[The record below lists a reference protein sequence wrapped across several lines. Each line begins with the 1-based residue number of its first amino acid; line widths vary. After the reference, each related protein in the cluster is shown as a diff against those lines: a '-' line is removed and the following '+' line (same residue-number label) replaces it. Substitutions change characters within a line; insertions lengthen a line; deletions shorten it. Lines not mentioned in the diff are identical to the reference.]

1 MSLNRKSIVD
11 FYRAEDPDFYASYSD
26 AEIFRTALAKH
37 PEIAQEFEYVPKGV
51 SLYEKKGGRG
61 GEGFFGGFW
70 DTGQVLTHTE
80 RFQQFFPK
88 IAEDIDVGITGI
100 LFDNPELANEKRK
113 FYDGWNE
120 FVFENNPR
128 LQADIHWKQ
137 TEPGWTSMD
146 AAARAFS
153 EAAPSLAV
161 SISGMVAGAGVTA
174 AGGVLGAPGMATTG
188 AAYLTAMAPI
198 LLMETGSH
206 YTESLGTFIDEYGM
220 SPEEAQ
226 DYAQVSSLAY
236 GAISSSLELLGVK
249 HFTAVGNSIMKGI
262 GRETLMDAGER
273 LYTEKAMRKIVDYGV
288 GKSALVRGTTRFGA
302 GAVGALSQGLVEGA
316 TESLQ
321 SLTGMSIQRAMEMG
335 AEGDPAD
342 ILDRLQGAFV
352 EAAKEKQWMEEGFA
366 GFTTGIFGFGGSFIR
381 GTESQKRF
389 DKLQESLRKADKDL
403 ETSLGAEGIDIDD
416 EGVVDGNLFVSFL
429 DSIID
434 PKLGGEVQELAQ
446 DDGGVLAKR
455 ITETVEIEDAGFK
468 ILQAVGANKDLVN
481 EIVNHENSDKLLE
494 EVRKSLN
501 TQRGENSQIAKGDTD
516 TIVETLEAFS
526 NYGEL
531 QMPSDEATETFGD
544 EVKRTPTIQWQTQ
557 GMPDIDEQTPDTR
570 QDMDLRESG
579 QGPDDTGDTSYQEQV
594 ASGEISDPETEKQL
608 AAKAA
613 GQTTKG
619 EEVDTS
625 PDTSGE
631 VAILELAKEQLVEKR
646 NALPRNDKKGRA
658 AIGKQI
664 FGLEQN
670 IRNLKKGVTTTAT
683 TTPTEDTSPETD
695 EPTTIRDGDTVA
707 IGGKGRFKGMFG
719 TVVGDTK
726 PGEEKGSYKIKLE
739 GGGTA
744 TIAKSVVTKEI
755 KESPKKKSP
764 PPKEVDTEK
773 LIKEYNDLKQF
784 RNVIIAEEGNLKP
797 IDKRIGEIEKQLE
810 GAGVKVGE
818 AQAPA
823 TVTKVDQ
830 EETDNFVV
838 HSGGALNTQRD
849 NRRDSADLVWEDKL
863 KEKGVTTESHSF
875 QGHKQGGENKVVH
888 SKAEL
893 EAADDHIDKANETLG
908 RTGKGWT
915 DITSK
920 AGKYVRNLF
929 RRNWYQ
935 VKDASQVLAVA
946 DINADG
952 QVEGGTAVAV
962 QMAIDNNKPVYVYD
976 QKTNLWK
983 TWDGEQFVTTDTPT
997 LAPNSATIGSRNI
1010 TATGKAAIDD
1020 VINKTFTQDQTQKD
1034 IFEKDIFDSP
1044 EQKEAL
1050 KLWYESGQ
1058 YKKPMQK
1065 EGGRKFGELKSW
1077 LKGISEKPKQAFKH
1091 IIEHAELLAKE
1102 EGGLMADD
1110 TYSKRRDFFLKPAPT
1125 NSLNADDILELSSRL
1140 EQAGVETESID
1151 KAIGNA
1157 DPRTNPEAIP
1167 SMYENLTNL
1176 AVTTG
1181 NDNVLKDFITEKPLL
1196 STEPDVT
1203 ETPEAADPDAVA
1215 EFTPEQMEAIN
1226 DPSIPYSPQDALM
1239 GEPVPPKQTKTN
1251 DPEQKPKDSESANY
1265 DDEMDLLQEKGS
1277 SKEIL
1282 AREDKELRDKILK
1295 RLKKFF
1301 PHVDVKTFDGV
1312 LKIHGIEVVGWATE
1326 RAIAWSTTDATLD
1339 TIPHEYAHIYVKLL
1353 ANEKIIKL
1361 GIKKYETEEKLV
1373 QAIGEYYTN
1382 RMRNKSLM
1390 KRMKI
1395 WLKQF
1400 ANRLKRYFG
1409 VEPKNKEDVMKFIA
1423 EEFFQGRWLGIEVE
1437 VGAGWID
1444 FQERRTSSELSELG
1458 NMIDEASGADGTVGE
1473 ESDSNLK
1480 DYPTDVKLSNMFNSL
1495 LGIYIDKKDIPN
1507 IIELAQKS
1515 RSFEEYKNNL
1525 WNWATQMA
1533 AKRQM
1538 KGDDKIRDKNN
1549 LSDRENGK
1557 LHLDWIKANRRI
1569 DNWLRDDNTTKTL
1582 NNRVYQHLIFG
1593 NVRSNPE
1600 GLQIRGKRDL
1610 ANDKDHPISSTRN
1623 FVEEEI
1629 RIGVHENRPI
1639 MLPVK
1644 QILNKRPRRD
1654 GKNFYVKASYDL
1666 TVDELE
1672 KLQDDY
1678 SNRFINNIKNKI
1690 QVLKKDV
1697 LAKLEEGVSEE
1708 DVKRDLIQSLID
1720 LGGKDIGTTLLSV
1733 IGSKLGD
1740 HSAIISTKAAETSM
1754 TLTPEK
1760 FKNILDNAVENNLIR
1775 PEHRD
1780 MMMKDSN
1787 FESLEN
1793 NNRDII
1799 NLPWSQYIV
1808 NKALDENLSINDLLN
1823 TILDNDLAYMGEMK
1837 NKMAQSLAQLRFWQD
1852 IRTPDYFMY
1861 ENSASD
1867 SMVRL
1872 SIDLAEGVT
1881 PIGSGKG
1888 RLMIIDAD
1896 SKIRNTRNDHND
1908 EAIEYDKVDGATF
1921 VGSGY
1926 MDKLAKALGYGK
1938 GENGTHKLW
1947 QLKTFIRQRTM
1958 NEETGDVD
1966 YLGMKHMMFTV
1977 SDGMI
1982 IENKDGDEIARV
1994 VTRQGQTY
2002 WRNAETGELF
2012 DMIASPNE
2020 AKMTFGGFAST
2031 QQKIDAFGEGDYE
2044 NGYYKIHEIDE
2055 SSIAVTQMSKGSK
2068 TSAAHPIAFA
2078 EFLLDMGFESKEVQG
2093 LLKEIRGRY
2102 IDVLNHYTD
2111 TIQSF
2116 HENPG
2121 LLKEYITKNRDEN
2134 EVPDELEE
2142 LIDLID
2148 DNGMGIFHDA
2158 LYTHIKPVLNSR
2170 IIQDGINKARSFN
2183 NDSSI
2188 LYLKPVTNLPLK
2200 EMEDS
2205 TGHKGLMASAQNT
2218 TVFKH
2223 IEQLYFRSI
2232 GVRLIDSSDVQV
2244 TVMERGEEVQ
2254 RSWDDISFGKKI
2266 DILNDYL
2273 AENETW
2279 TLVHRNPL
2287 QKVTAPV
2294 LRRMHKLVKGRH
2306 GETFFMSEEDVKNVI
2321 DGDWDGDKGAVEF
2334 ISDSHA
2340 EAMEKWHN
2348 SDAHTNANKILKLE
2362 FFGERTDRDE
2372 SIADTSVLSRSDMNN
2387 EVSRNS
2393 MADGSTGIM
2402 VNAMTIARQL
2412 FHKKFEMSI
2421 DGKKYK
2427 IRVADFDKKS
2437 DEGTVMDYIPLD
2449 IGLLNRNK
2457 GELLDIIK
2465 SNGDYIVDA
2474 DGNTIDLDSEIE
2486 ATDVE
2491 LYLKTTKANELS
2503 LLFQMAVDGTK
2514 YRFYSQII
2522 NKTGKTPFDFA
2533 ISRMF
2538 ERSDKKP
2545 LSEMDIR
2552 TLSTIY
2558 TTQNMSKQRGG
2569 KTQSGLAATYE
2580 ISIAQSD
2587 ALLNRIN
2594 QERPD
2599 DSQLKKQDNKGRTKG
2614 TKTDK
2619 NYAKSFLTEVLNA
2632 ISSRWQNE
2640 WYGHSPADIKI
2651 SMENNITPLES
2662 LMMSTGYKLK
2672 QSDEY
2677 LRHTNTVLR
2686 KEAHLM
2692 ANQVLMERLQ
2702 DSEFYDNLINGRLQ
2716 DDYQKAEDFIYE
2728 KMDLPDAGDGRL
2740 SDVVQKYKDKN
2751 VKSVSFHDIWTMLKN
2766 YKYSQDAVKAD
2777 LDEAYIGFVDR
2788 FLDKWN
2794 SLTPESQHWVT
2805 LRMLAGT
2812 QNTMYVMKLL
2822 PIKLQS
2828 KEMLGMYLKAYGE
2841 AFNSEIFEQRIDA
2854 AGGLQNLEEIPAQRQ
2869 FNRYHQKGMY
2879 RAFISH
2885 VHKVNEK
2892 NQKEDDKM
2900 NVCGTKGGK

>member
-11 FYRAEDPDFYASYSD
+11 FYRAEDPDFYAPYSD

-51 SLYEKKGGRG
+51 SLYEKKGGHG
-61 GEGFFGGFW
+61 DFFS
-70 DTGQVLTHTE
+70 TGQVLTHTE

-137 TEPGWTSMD
+137 TEPGWTSFD

-249 HFTAVGNSIMKGI
+249 HFTAVGNSIMKGV
-262 GRETLMDAGER
+262 GRESLMDAGER
-273 LYTEKAMRKIVDYGV
+273 IYTEKAMRKIVDYGV
-288 GKSALVRGTTRFGA
+288 GKSALVRGTTRLGA
-302 GAVGALSQGLVEGA
+302 GSVGALSQGLVEGV

-335 AEGDPAD
+335 AEGDPSD

-389 DKLQESLRKADKDL
+389 DKLQESLKKADKDL

-416 EGVVDGNLFVSFL
+416 EGVVDGNLFGSFL
-429 DSIID
+429 DSILD
-434 PKLGGEVQELAQ
+434 PKLGGEVQESAQ

-468 ILQAVGANKDLVN
+468 ILQAIGANKDLVS

-501 TQRGENSQIAKGDTD
+501 TQRGDNSQIAKGDTD
-516 TIVETLEAFS
+516 AIVETLEAFS

-557 GMPDIDEQTPDTR
+557 GTPDIDEQAPDTR
-570 QDMDLRESG
+570 QDMDSRESG
-579 QGPDDTGDTSYQEQV
+579 QGPDDAGNVGYQERV
-594 ASGEISDPETEKQL
+594 ASDEISDPETEKQL
-608 AAKAA
+608 AAQAS
-613 GQTTKG
+613 QQISTKG
-619 EEVDTS
+619 EGVDTT
-625 PDTSGE
+625 PDASGE
-631 VAILELAKEQLVEKR
+631 VAILELAKGQLVEKR
-646 NALPRNDKKGRA
+646 NALPKNDKKGRD

-664 FGLEQN
+664 FGLQQN
-670 IRNLKKGVTTTAT
+670 IDNLKKGVTTTAT

-695 EPTTIRDGDTVA
+695 EPTTIRDGDTVS

-755 KESPKKKSP
+755 EESPKKKSP
-764 PPKEVDTEK
+764 PSKEVDTEK
-773 LIKEYNDLKQF
+773 LIKEYNNLKQF
-784 RNVIIAEEGNLKP
+784 RNVIVAEEGNLKP
-797 IDKRIGEIEKQLE
+797 IDKRIGDIEKQLE

-830 EETDNFVV
+830 QETDNFVV

-875 QGHKQGGENKVVH
+875 QGHNQGGENKIVH
-888 SKAEL
+888 SETEL
-893 EAADDHIDKANETLG
+893 KAADDHINKANETLG

-929 RRNWYQ
+929 RRNWHQ

-997 LAPNSATIGSRNI
+997 LAPNSATIGTREI

-1020 VINKTFTQDQTQKD
+1020 VINKTFTQDQTQD
-1034 IFEKDIFDSP
+1034 VETTQTEDVHPAILE
-1044 EQKEAL
+1044 ERQKRHDENIKLQKTRSLKELRAVAKEHGFPNHQKMTKKQIIEAL
-1050 KLWYESGQ
+1050 ENQTPSKLMDESVQFPDSDAKLQKIIDDYEARKGASGGVYRSGITAEDVHNAADEAGLDVDTDEFRSLSKQ
-1058 YKKPMQK
+1058 VVGQEHIDNMSNNQRGRMIDHL
-1065 EGGRKFGELKSW
+1065 EGRT
-1077 LKGISEKPKQAFKH
+1077 
-1091 IIEHAELLAKE
+1091 AE
-1102 EGGLMADD
+1102 
-1110 TYSKRRDFFLKPAPT
+1110 
-1125 NSLNADDILELSSRL
+1125 
-1140 EQAGVETESID
+1140 
-1151 KAIGNA
+1151 
-1157 DPRTNPEAIP
+1157 PE
-1167 SMYENLTNL
+1167 
-1176 AVTTG
+1176 
-1181 NDNVLKDFITEKPLL
+1181 
-1196 STEPDVT
+1196 VT
-1203 ETPEAADPDAVA
+1203 ETPEAADPNAVA

-1251 DPEQKPKDSESANY
+1251 DPEQKQKDSESTNY

-1480 DYPTDVKLSNMFNSL
+1480 EYPTDVKLSNMFNSL

-1549 LSDRENGK
+1549 LSNRENGK

-1569 DNWLRDDNTTKTL
+1569 NNWLRDDNTTKTL

-1644 QILNKRPRRD
+1644 QILNKRTRRD

-1666 TVDELE
+1666 TIGELE

-1690 QVLKKDV
+1690 QVLKKDA

-1740 HSAIISTKAAETSM
+1740 HSAIISTKAAETPM

-1808 NKALDENLSINDLLN
+1808 NKALDEDLSINDLLS

-1872 SIDLAEGVT
+1872 SIDLAEGPT

-1896 SKIRNTRNDHND
+1896 SKIRNTRNDHNN

-1938 GENGTHKLW
+1938 GEDGTHKLW

-2002 WRNAETGELF
+2002 WRNVETGELF

-2078 EFLLDMGFESKEVQG
+2078 ELLLDMGFESKEVQG

-2116 HENPG
+2116 HENPA

-2183 NDSSI
+2183 NDSSV

-2244 TVMERGEEVQ
+2244 TVMEKGEEVQ

-2294 LRRMHKLVKGRH
+2294 LRRMHKLVKGSH

-2334 ISDSHA
+2334 ISESHS

-2372 SIADTSVLSRSDMNN
+2372 SIADTSVLSRSDMND

-2437 DEGTVMDYIPLD
+2437 DEGTVMDYLPLD

-2474 DGNTIDLDSEIE
+2474 DGNTIDLDSKIE

-2503 LLFQMAVDGTK
+2503 LLFQMAVDGAK

-2558 TTQNMSKQRGG
+2558 STQNMSKQRGG

-2594 QERPD
+2594 KERPD
-2599 DSQLKKQDNKGRTKG
+2599 DSQLKKQDSKGRTKG
-2614 TKTDK
+2614 TKTNK

-2841 AFNSEIFEQRIDA
+2841 AFDSEIFEQRIDA
-2854 AGGLQNLEEIPAQRQ
+2854 AGGLQNLEEIAPQRQ
-2869 FNRYHQKGMY
+2869 FNRFTQKGMY
-2879 RAFISH
+2879 GAFIGQ
-2885 VHKVNEK
+2885 VHKVNKK